1 MASVS
6 ELPSGKFRAQIRRK
20 NLADIGK
27 VFDTREEAVAWGNS
41 REAELVSAKS
51 SGVARPNAD
60 ITFQAAVQR
69 YFDGPK
75 FGEKAS
81 GTQARERTSST
92 RLLEYF
98 GDYALTV
105 IDGAMVQEY
114 IDMRCNEKVK
124 HKNGKTLDKK
134 LSADSVRLEKAF
146 LSAVFKF
153 SKRRN
158 LVTSNIMRDSFEL
171 PTCIPKEGRITLKQQ
186 IDAYDA
192 ARYMA
197 TAKNANPC
205 LLPWTYF
212 VFETGTRPGE
222 AAKIELSWVNLEERK
237 ISIPRI
243 GQKKRN
249 ARVVLIGDELVDM
262 LSQCY
267 ERAEEAGSKYLFF
280 SRANAPLERDPKG
293 KSVRRR
299 RDAAETAARPCNPFS
314 YYNAW
319 RNLTAKAGFPK
330 GINPHIVRHE
340 FISRLFEDTD
350 LNDSQIASLVG
361 DLNVL
366 SLGPYK
372 HLRVERL
379 RGRQDAHL
387 DEMRLAMRELQ
398 EAKKAKQDAFF
409 ARASASLKEVQ
420 EARDAAGD
428 FSTPMDRIR
437 ASITAGAV
445 IEKAASKKQK

>member
-1 MASVS
+1 MATVN
-6 ELPSGKFRAQIRRK
+6 ELPSGRFRAQIRRK
-20 NLADIGK
+20 NLASIGM
-27 VFDTREEAVAWGNS
+27 VFDTREEAVAWAVA
-41 REAELVSAKS
+41 REAELVSVKS
-51 SGVARPNAD
+51 SGGARPNAGL
-60 ITFQAAVQR
+60 TFKVAVQR

-75 FGEKAS
+75 FREKAT
-81 GTQARERTSST
+81 GTQARERTSSK

-98 GDYALTV
+98 GDYALSV
-105 IDGAMVQEY
+105 IDGAMVQGY

-134 LSADSVRLEKAF
+134 VSADSVRLERAF

-171 PTCIPKEGRITLKQQ
+171 PSCIPKEGRITLKQQ
-186 IDAYDA
+186 MAVYDA
-192 ARYMA
+192 AKEMSA
-197 TAKNANPC
+197 AKNANPC

-222 AAKIELSWVNLEERK
+222 AAKIELSWVNLEQRK

-249 ARVVLIGDELVDM
+249 ARVVLIGDDLVDM
-262 LSQCY
+262 LRECY
-267 ERAEEAGSKYLFF
+267 EQAEEAGSKYIFF
-280 SRANAPLERDPKG
+280 SRANAPLERDSNG
-293 KSVRRR
+293 KPIRRR
-299 RDAAETAARPCNPFS
+299 RDAAGTAARPCIPFS

-319 RNLTAKAGFPK
+319 RNLCKKAGIPK
-330 GINPHIVRHE
+330 DINPHIVRHE
-340 FISRLFEDTD
+340 FISRLFEETD

-366 SLGPYK
+366 SLEPYK

-379 RGRQDAHL
+379 GGRQDAHL
-387 DEMRLAMRELQ
+387 DEMRLALRELQ
-398 EAKKAKQDAFF
+398 EMKKQQHEAFF
-409 ARASASLKEVQ
+409 ARAREYRA
-420 EARDAAGD
+420 EAQAAREAAGD
-428 FSTPMDRIR
+428 LSTPMDRIHARLR
-437 ASITAGAV
+437 AERL
-445 IEKAASKKQK
+445 IETVVAAEE